1 MDTSNN
7 AHQSLDRI
15 LGIEPLEAGPD
26 RCVVKL
32 EIDGRHLQP
41 YGIVHGGI
49 YCVIAESAASIGG
62 AMYAAQNGMNGA
74 VGVSNTTDF
83 YRSMRGGTI
92 HAVATPIHQGRSQ
105 QVWQVEMSDDDE
117 RLVARGQVRL
127 HNLSNPDAIGGMTR

>member
-7 AHQSLDRI
+7 EHQTLDSI
-15 LGIEPLEAGPD
+15 LGIKPIEVGPD
-26 RCVVKL
+26 RCVLTL

-74 VGVSNTTDF
+74 VGVSNSTDF
-83 YRSMRGGTI
+83 YRSMREGTI
-92 HAVATPIHQGRSQ
+92 RAVATPIHQGRSQ
-105 QVWQVEMSDDDE
+105 QVWQVEMRDEEE
-117 RLVARGQVRL
+117 RLVSRGQVRL
-127 HNLSNPDAIGGMTR
+127 HNLANPDVIGGMNA